1 MQRLAFVL
9 PPLVDEACDCIG
21 SRNVEA
27 EYCAVAEQ
35 GDSAFQRFIG
45 VMPADLV
52 LPKDE
57 VEREKVWAVSIVEAR
72 AVFEQGRQTVLAR
85 VATAAGKRPREQ
97 ECSELAKRS
106 RTAHA

>member
-1 MQRLAFVL
+1 M
-9 PPLVDEACDCIG
+9 
-21 SRNVEA
+21 S
-27 EYCAVAEQ
+27 
-35 GDSAFQRFIG
+35 
-45 VMPADLV
+45 ADLV

-85 VATAAGKRPREQ
+85 VATAAGKCPRKQ
-97 ECSELAKRS
+97 ECSQLAKRS